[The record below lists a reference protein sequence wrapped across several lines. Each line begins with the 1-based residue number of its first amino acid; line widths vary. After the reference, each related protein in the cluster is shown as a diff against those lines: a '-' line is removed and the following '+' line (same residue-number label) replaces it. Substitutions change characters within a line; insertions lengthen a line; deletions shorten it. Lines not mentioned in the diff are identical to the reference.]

1 MLNLLLIFFIFLF
14 YYERDL
20 ITSLSDN
27 KKDKISQAFKATS
40 RYLDDLWNIGSPYF
54 KGMVGRIYPPELQ
67 LNKTNASDKPH
78 VYSHIH
84 LFQTDW
90 FHQKFMISPMTLI
103 LSVILWSIQ

>member
-40 RYLDDLWNIGSPYF
+40 RYLDDL
-54 KGMVGRIYPPELQ
+54 
-67 LNKTNASDKPH
+67 
-78 VYSHIH
+78 
-84 LFQTDW
+84 
-90 FHQKFMISPMTLI
+90 
-103 LSVILWSIQ
+103 